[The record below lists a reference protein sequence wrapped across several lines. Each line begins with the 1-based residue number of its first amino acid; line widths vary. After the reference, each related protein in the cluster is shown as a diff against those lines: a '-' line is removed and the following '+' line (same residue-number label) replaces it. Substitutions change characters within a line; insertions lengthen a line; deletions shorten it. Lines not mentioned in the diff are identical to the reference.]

1 MMASYLKEIKLR
13 NTRRTVGPNV
23 VVVAD
28 GPESAHTVILVMVPP
43 VSAAIQTAAVLVVPV
58 V

>member
-1 MMASYLKEIKLR
+1 MASYLKEIKLR

-23 VVVAD
+23 AVVAD
-28 GPESAHTVILVMVPP
+28 GPESAHTVILVMAPP
-43 VSAAIQTAAVLVVPV
+43 VSAAIQTAAVPVVPV